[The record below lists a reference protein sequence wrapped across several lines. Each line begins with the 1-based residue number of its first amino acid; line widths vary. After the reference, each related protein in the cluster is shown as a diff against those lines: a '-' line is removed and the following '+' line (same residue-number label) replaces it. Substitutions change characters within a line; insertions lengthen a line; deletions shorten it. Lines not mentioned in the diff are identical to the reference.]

1 MKQHRLY
8 MMPHTGSIDTHEAW
22 LQSATEDAT
31 AWQLGQDAI
40 ESSMAELIPVVYD
53 KKTNQW
59 IEE

>member
-1 MKQHRLY
+1 
-8 MMPHTGSIDTHEAW
+8 MPHTGSIDTLEAW
-22 LQSATEDAT
+22 LQSATEDAMT
-31 AWQLGQDAI
+31 WQLGQDAI